1 MTHISYPYEKIES
14 WRYIFVSVGKR
25 KIEKVVD
32 FVAIEGNLVNLG
44 FGDLLPDGSIDDK
57 ANSNNGDIIKVLAT
71 IIDILKDFTMEYP
84 FVQIVF
90 RGSTPERTKLYGRIL
105 QTYYPIFMREFE
117 IAAFLLVD
125 GRVKVLPYDPKAQQN
140 YLAFLIKRI

>member
-1 MTHISYPYEKIES
+1 MTRASYPYEQTES
-14 WRYIFVSVGKR
+14 WRYIFVSVGNR

-32 FVAIEGNLVNLG
+32 FVAIEGNMVNLG

-57 ANSNNGDIIKVLAT
+57 ANSNNGDIIRVLAT
-71 IIDILKDFTMEYP
+71 IIDILKDFTSQYP

-105 QTYYPIFMREFE
+105 QTYYPIFMKEFE
-117 IAAFLLVD
+117 IAAVQLVD
-125 GRVKVLPYDPKAQQN
+125 GRAKVLPYDPKAQQN

>member
-1 MTHISYPYEKIES
+1 MTRVSYPYEQTDS
-14 WRYIFVSVGKR
+14 WRYIFVSVGNR

-32 FVAIEGNLVNLG
+32 FVTIEGNMVNLG
-44 FGDLLPDGSIDDK
+44 FGDLLPDGSINDK

-71 IIDILKDFTMEYP
+71 IIEILKDFTIQYP

-105 QTYYPIFMREFE
+105 RTYYPIFMKEFE
-117 IAAFLLVD
+117 IAAVLLID
-125 GRVKVLPYDPKAQQN
+125 GRVKVLPYDPKAQEN

>member
-1 MTHISYPYEKIES
+1 MTRLSYPYEQTES
-14 WRYIFVSVGKR
+14 WRYIFVSVGNR

-32 FVAIEGNLVNLG
+32 FVAIEGNMVNLG

-57 ANSNNGDIIKVLAT
+57 ANSNNGDIINLLAT
-71 IIDILKDFTMEYP
+71 IIDILKDFSSQYP
-84 FVQIVF
+84 FVQIAF

-105 QTYYPIFMREFE
+105 QTYYPIFVKEFE
-117 IAAFLLVD
+117 IAAVPFVD
-125 GRVKVLPYDPKAQQN
+125 GGIKVLPYDPKAQQN